1 MVLKVNELSK
11 TYVSG
16 FEALKAISLQVK
28 RGEIL
33 ALLGPNGAG
42 KTTLISTICGI
53 TKPSSGS
60 VAIDGYDISK
70 NFREARK
77 LVGLVPQDIT
87 LEPFEKV
94 INTIKFSRGLFGKQ
108 KDDALIEKIL
118 DKLSLWEKRD
128 SRIMELSLGMKRR
141 VLIAK
146 ALSHQP
152 RLLFLDEPTAGVDVE
167 LRQSLWNVVADL
179 KKDGVTIILTT
190 HYIEEAEAIA
200 DRVGIINKGELLLIE
215 DKASLMNRLGQ
226 KVIKIDLQKSLQKL
240 PKELDK
246 KSVKLSDD
254 GMRLTYVY
262 DTKQKRTG
270 ITKLLSELSQGECSV
285 NLQAVK
291 AIYVFEMAR
300 FFRTLLQSFV
310 SPVISTSLYFVV
322 FGTAIGSR
330 IQEVEGITYGAFI
343 VPGLIMLSVMTQATS
358 NGSFGIYF
366 PKFIGT
372 IYELLSAPIN
382 YFEIVL
388 GYVGAAATKALF
400 IGLVILA
407 TAAIFVELKIMY
419 PIAMI
424 LFLVLTCTS
433 FSLLGFI
440 LGIWARNFEQLQLV
454 PLLVVTPLVFL
465 GGSFYSVSMLPP
477 IWQKITLFN
486 PVVYLIS
493 GFRWSF
499 FGNADVPI
507 LTSLFAISFFTLI
520 CILIVAWIFK
530 TGWRIKQ

>member
-1 MVLKVNELSK
+1 M
-11 TYVSG
+11 
-16 FEALKAISLQVK
+16 
-28 RGEIL
+28 
-33 ALLGPNGAG
+33 
-42 KTTLISTICGI
+42 
-53 TKPSSGS
+53 
-60 VAIDGYDISK
+60 
-70 NFREARK
+70 
-77 LVGLVPQDIT
+77 
-87 LEPFEKV
+87 
-94 INTIKFSRGLFGKQ
+94 
-108 KDDALIEKIL
+108 
-118 DKLSLWEKRD
+118 
-128 SRIMELSLGMKRR
+128 
-141 VLIAK
+141 
-146 ALSHQP
+146 
-152 RLLFLDEPTAGVDVE
+152 
-167 LRQSLWNVVADL
+167 
-179 KKDGVTIILTT
+179 
-190 HYIEEAEAIA
+190 
-200 DRVGIINKGELLLIE
+200 
-215 DKASLMNRLGQ
+215 
-226 KVIKIDLQKSLQKL
+226 
-240 PKELDK
+240 
-246 KSVKLSDD
+246 
-254 GMRLTYVY
+254 
-262 DTKQKRTG
+262 
-270 ITKLLSELSQGECSV
+270 

-291 AIYVFEMAR
+291 AIYFFEMAR
-300 FFRTLLQSFV
+300 FFRTLLQSFI

-372 IYELLSAPIN
+372 IYELLSAPVN

-400 IGLVILA
+400 IGLVILG
-407 TAAIFVELKIMY
+407 TAAIFVELEIMY

-454 PLLVVTPLVFL
+454 PLLIVTPLVFL

-477 IWQKITLFN
+477 IWQKVTLFN

-507 LTSLFAISFFTLI
+507 LTSLIAIILFTFV